1 MGIAV
6 STIVSQVWRRDPGH
20 QIIFVSMG
28 MVVLDEIQFYSG
40 KLLNDVIGGS
50 GAYSEHS

>member
-1 MGIAV
+1 MGMAESKV
-6 STIVSQVWRRDPGH
+6 ASQAWLQDPGH

-28 MVVLDEIQFYSG
+28 MVVLDEIHFHSG
-40 KLLNDVIGGS
+40 NILSDVIGGS

>member
-1 MGIAV
+1 MAESKIA
-6 STIVSQVWRRDPGH
+6 SQAWLQDPGN